1 LPNSFFL
8 PAIAAI
14 LVVPISRPTMIGD
27 SELSCSF
34 FGSVTETFVPW
45 FIDMCFS
52 CLLFIK
58 IFYGLRIK
66 ILPLAFVLYSS
77 PAVSPDSHRDTCTSP
92 SLIVIVNHDT
102 CLCKGNRGAVISLSL
117 VVSIFISSIDDY
129 GIRSDGCAGRPLC
142 NSSTRPDSYRV
153 RRNEASFMR
162 HNLCHI
168 KEPFFIIALLFL
180 QHSLRLFL
188 ACNRL

>member
-1 LPNSFFL
+1 MFNTCPCCTPLLLARPNPRISSLPNSFFL

-66 ILPLAFVLYSS
+66 ILYLAVSLYSS
-77 PAVSPDSHRDTCTSP
+77 PVVSLTCTFRT
-92 SLIVIVNHDT
+92 LVNNEQRT
-102 CLCKGNRGAVISLSL
+102 VNNKNQKLFAYCLFALL
-117 VVSIFISSIDDY
+117 
-129 GIRSDGCAGRPLC
+129 
-142 NSSTRPDSYRV
+142 
-153 RRNEASFMR
+153 
-162 HNLCHI
+162 
-168 KEPFFIIALLFL
+168 PFF
-180 QHSLRLFL
+180 
-188 ACNRL
+188 